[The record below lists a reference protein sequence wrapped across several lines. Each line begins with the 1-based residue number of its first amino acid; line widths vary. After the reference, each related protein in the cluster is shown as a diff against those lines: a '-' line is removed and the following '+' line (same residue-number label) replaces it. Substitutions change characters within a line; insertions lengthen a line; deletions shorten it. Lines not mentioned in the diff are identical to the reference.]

1 MKQALLIVN
10 PSSGGEKAKEFKEL
24 AENRL
29 NSFFDQVIVKET
41 EKQGDAKQFAYEAA
55 KQQMDSVFVM
65 GGDGTVNEGISG
77 LAEQEYRPKFGFFPL
92 GTVND
97 LARALN
103 ISLDPEEAIQQFDIN
118 QTTDLDIGKI
128 NDSYFMNVLAIGTI
142 PEAVNDVDVEDKTKL
157 GKLAYFVS
165 ATKKL
170 TNTQSYSFQLT
181 LDGKEQSIESSTI
194 LIGLTNSIGGFE
206 SLLPEAEVNDGKLH
220 LIYIKDS
227 SLWETIKAVPD
238 LLKGVD
244 NSTDN
249 LAYLTFSEGMIVL
262 ENEEQLATNVD
273 GDEGDSLPVKLKVL
287 PQHLLVYRG
296 TSEKE

>member
-296 TSEKE
+296 TSEQK